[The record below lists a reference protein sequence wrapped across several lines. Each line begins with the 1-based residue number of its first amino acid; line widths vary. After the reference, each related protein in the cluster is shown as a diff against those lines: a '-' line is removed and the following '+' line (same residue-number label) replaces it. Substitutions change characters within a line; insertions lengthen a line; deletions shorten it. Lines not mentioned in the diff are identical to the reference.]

1 MRSEVKGQRSE
12 VKEIPMSRHNTVFVW
27 SIAALG
33 AAAFVVGAMVP
44 AGLHAM
50 SGATPVS
57 AAQAV
62 DGQRG
67 GGAGGGA
74 QGGGQGPGRGNVVV
88 LRPYAEVITG
98 AGLKTESGIFKVH
111 RITEGNNDNLFY
123 EIPVSQLNKDFLWN
137 TQLKKTTIGSGYGGQ
152 AVGTRVVRWQL
163 KEGKVL
169 LVNMDYSA
177 VADPSNVLMD
187 EANQPAII
195 QAFPVAAY
203 KNDDKNSDPVI
214 NVTSLYTG
222 NVAEFAAGRG
232 VGGTGAPDP
241 NRTFLER
248 ASAYPENINVEVTA
262 TWATA
267 ADAAAAAAPAPA
279 PGGGR
284 GGGGGRNPSATVLV
298 HHSMIKLPEK
308 PMMPRLFDERVGYF
322 TQGLTD
328 YGTGEQQQ
336 MQKRFITRYR
346 LEKKDPSAAIS
357 DPVKPIT
364 YYIDPA
370 TPKKWVPCIKEA
382 IESWQPAFE
391 MAGFRKGIVAKE
403 ASESGDPNWNR
414 EDVRYSTIDY
424 LPSTTENAVG
434 PHVHDPRS
442 GEILEADVQYYH
454 NVMNLAKNWYFVQAG
469 PNDPRAQQ
477 LPLPDDLM
485 CKLVKYVVAHEVGHT
500 LGFQH
505 NMKASSTY
513 TIEQIRDPKF
523 VAENGHTPTLM
534 DYSRFNYVAQPEDKI
549 APIDLIPK
557 IGPYDKWA
565 TMWGYAPIPG
575 ARTPEEEKPTLDKWA
590 REQDTKPYLRFTTEG
605 GGATDPGDETEA
617 VGDGDAVKATA
628 LGIKNLA
635 RVSEMLMKAT
645 NYKVGDPY
653 DELEE
658 VYGRMVGQW
667 TTEMNHV
674 VKVIGGV
681 DSQQKHIGQTGPRFV
696 TVAKSRQQEAVQFL
710 INNAFTVPSFMIR
723 PEILRLIQPTG
734 IIQRVSGAQTG
745 IMGGLLQ
752 QARLDRM
759 TEQLTLD
766 GPTIAYSPLQFL
778 QDVRAGVWSELAKPG
793 TAINIYR
800 RNVQRAYLDNMEGRL
815 NGGSEEV
822 RALVKGELKQLDAQL
837 KTAIANPATTDDL
850 TKRHLQDSRDEIAAM
865 MDPMVPRPSRGG
877 GAGGGGRGGGAGQ
890 R

>member
-1 MRSEVKGQRSE
+1 MNKPTSNLFAWSLALVSAGAMAMAAMAPQALRAMEGQ
-12 VKEIPMSRHNTVFVW
+12 TT
-27 SIAALG
+27 
-33 AAAFVVGAMVP
+33 VGAVP
-44 AGLHAM
+44 
-50 SGATPVS
+50 
-57 AAQAV
+57 
-62 DGQRG
+62 QRG
-67 GGAGGGA
+67 GGAGGGGA
-74 QGGGQGPGRGNVVV
+74 QGGGNQGGRAGGIVVV
-88 LRPYAEVITG
+88 GNYADVITG
-98 AGLKTESGIFKVH
+98 AGLTTQAGIFKVH
-111 RITEGNNDNLFY
+111 RITAGNSDQLFY
-123 EIPVSQLNKDFLWN
+123 EIPRAELNKDFLWN
-137 TQLKKTTIGSGYGGQ
+137 TQLKKTAIGSGYGGQ
-152 AVGTRVVRWQL
+152 AVGTRVVRWVL
-163 KEGKVL
+163 RDNRIL

-177 VADPSNVLMD
+177 VADPSNVIMD

-195 QAFPVAAY
+195 QALPVAAY
-203 KNDDKNSDPVI
+203 KNDDKAAGDPVV
-214 NVTSLYTG
+214 NVTGLYTG

-232 VGGTGAPDP
+232 VGGQGNSDP
-241 NRTFLER
+241 ARTFLER
-248 ASAYPENINVEVTA
+248 ASAYPMNINVEVTA
-262 TWATA
+262 TWTIAEQPA
-267 ADAAAAAAPAPA
+267 ADPAA
-279 PGGGR
+279 GGR
-284 GGGGGRNPSATVLV
+284 GGGRGGGRNPSATALV
-298 HHSMIKLPEK
+298 HHSMVKLPEK

-346 LEKKDPSAAIS
+346 LEKKDPNAAIS
-357 DPVKPIT
+357 EPVKPIT
-364 YYIDPA
+364 YYIDPE
-370 TPKKWVPCIKEA
+370 TPKKWVPCIKDA

-391 MAGFRKGIVAKE
+391 LAGFRKGIVAKE
-403 ASESGDPNWNR
+403 ASESGDPNWSR

-485 CKLVKYVVAHEVGHT
+485 CNLVKYVVAHEVGHT

-523 VAENGHTPTLM
+523 VKENSHTPTLM

-549 APIDLIPK
+549 EPIDLIPK

-590 REQDTKPYLRFTTEG
+590 REQDTKPYLRFSTEG
-605 GGATDPGDETEA
+605 GAGTDPGDETEA
-617 VGDGDAVKATA
+617 VGDADAVKATT

-645 NYKVGDPY
+645 NYKVGQPY

-674 VKVIGGV
+674 VKVVGGI

-734 IIQRVSGAQTG
+734 IIARVSTAQSG
-745 IMGGLLQ
+745 ILSGLLQ

-759 TEQLTLD
+759 SEQLVLD
-766 GPTIAYSPLQFL
+766 GPTIAYSPMQLL
-778 QDVRAGVWSELAKPG
+778 QDVRTGIWSELAKPG

-800 RNVQRAYLDNMEGRL
+800 RNVQRSYLDNMEGRL
-815 NGGSEEV
+815 NGSSEEV
-822 RALVKGELKQLDAQL
+822 RSLVRAELKTLDGQLR
-837 KTAIANPATTDDL
+837 TALASAATTDDL
-850 TKRHLQDSRDEIAAM
+850 TRRHLQDCRDEIAAM
-865 MDPMVPRPSRGG
+865 TDPLVPRPARGG
-877 GAGGGGRGGGAGQ
+877 GAGGGGRGGGI
-890 R
+890 RR